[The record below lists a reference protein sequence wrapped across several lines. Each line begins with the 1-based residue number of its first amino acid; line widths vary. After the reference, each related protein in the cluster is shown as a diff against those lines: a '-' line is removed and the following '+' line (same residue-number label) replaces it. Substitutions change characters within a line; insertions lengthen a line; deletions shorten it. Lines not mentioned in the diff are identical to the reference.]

1 MRRLVISIVLVVMFM
16 SQFVYGAAVEEGPL
30 TLMKAPKQSAVSS
43 SGQPLPQMSAQQQG
57 QGPALELY
65 DIYGVVQTKAA
76 IPYLYIILGTL
87 LVLIAGAL
95 LYWWLKKRAKRVFTP
110 IIPPWERAI
119 TDLNAA
125 KSLQN
130 KEQGRAYM
138 DRASQ
143 ILRHYIEQ
151 RFAIK
156 STRQTTGEFLYSL
169 GGEKNSEL
177 TNYRPELQS
186 CLEQADMAKF
196 AHKEQD
202 EENLVVMEEAVTT
215 FVHSTRPEDD
225 GGNGGGNS
233 GLLGKEGRK

>member
-1 MRRLVISIVLVVMFM
+1 MKRLVISIMFVVMFM
-16 SQFVYGAAVEEGPL
+16 SQFVYGAAGEEGPL
-30 TLMKAPKQSAVSS
+30 TLMKDPKQSAVSGG
-43 SGQPLPQMSAQQQG
+43 GQPLPQMSGQQHG
-57 QGPALELY
+57 QGSALEFY
-65 DIYGVVQTKAA
+65 DIYGVVPTKAA
-76 IPYLYIILGTL
+76 IPYTYIILGVL

-95 LYWWLKKRAKRVFTP
+95 LYWWLKKREKKVFTP
-110 IIPPWERAI
+110 IVPPWERAI
-119 TDLNAA
+119 TDLKEA

-130 KEQGRAYM
+130 REQGRAYM

-169 GGEKNSEL
+169 GGENDSEL
-177 TNYRPELQS
+177 ANYRTELQN

-202 EENLVVMEEAVTT
+202 EQNLVVMEEAVTT
-215 FVHSTRPEDD
+215 FVRSTRPDD
-225 GGNGGGNS
+225 S
-233 GLLGKEGRK
+233 GKEERQ